1 MSRSPRNPG
10 PNAAWEAG
18 MSFVAGP
25 VIGYFIDEWL
35 ATTPWF
41 LLGFTLLGAVAGFR
55 RLFSLTVPSDG
66 SGGSDGNDGGAS

>member
-1 MSRSPRNPG
+1 MSSARRNPG

-35 ATTPWF
+35 GTTPWF
-41 LLGFTLLGAVAGFR
+41 LLGFTVLGAVSGFR

-66 SGGSDGNDGGAS
+66 NGGSDGNDGGPS

>member
-1 MSRSPRNPG
+1 MSPSRRNPG

-35 ATTPWF
+35 GTTPWC

-55 RLFSLTVPSDG
+55 RLFSLTLPPGG
-66 SGGSDGNDGGAS
+66 SGGSDGSDGGAP

>member
-1 MSRSPRNPG
+1 MSSARRNPG

-35 ATTPWF
+35 GTTPWF
-41 LLGFTLLGAVAGFR
+41 LLVFTVLGAVSGFR
-55 RLFSLTVPSDG
+55 RLFSLTVPSDQ
-66 SGGSDGNDGGAS
+66 SGGSDGNDGGPS

>member
-1 MSRSPRNPG
+1 
-10 PNAAWEAG
+10 

-25 VIGYFIDEWL
+25 LIGYFIDEWL

-55 RLFSLTVPSDG
+55 RLFSLTVPPD
-66 SGGSDGNDGGAS
+66 SGGSDGNDGGRS

>member
-1 MSRSPRNPG
+1 MSSARRNPG

-35 ATTPWF
+35 GTTPWF
-41 LLGFTLLGAVAGFR
+41 LLGFTVLGAVSGFR
-55 RLFSLTVPSDG
+55 RLFSLTVPSDQ
-66 SGGSDGNDGGAS
+66 SGGGVHLPFVAL